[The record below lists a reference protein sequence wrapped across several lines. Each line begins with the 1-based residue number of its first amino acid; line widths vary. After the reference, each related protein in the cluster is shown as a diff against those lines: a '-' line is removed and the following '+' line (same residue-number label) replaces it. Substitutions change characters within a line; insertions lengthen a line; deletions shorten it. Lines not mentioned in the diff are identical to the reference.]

1 MQFNIELFPAPLGPI
16 IALISCSKTL
26 NDVSVIAFTPPKLKE
41 IFFTSKTGP
50 PIGKFLSVIN

>member
-1 MQFNIELFPAPLGPI
+1 
-16 IALISCSKTL
+16 
-26 NDVSVIAFTPPKLKE
+26 VIAFTPPKLKE